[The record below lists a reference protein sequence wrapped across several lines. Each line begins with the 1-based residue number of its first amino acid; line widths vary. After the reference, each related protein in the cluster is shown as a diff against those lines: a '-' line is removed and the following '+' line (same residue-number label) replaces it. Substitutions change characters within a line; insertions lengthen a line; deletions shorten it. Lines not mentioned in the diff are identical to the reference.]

1 MRPCF
6 MAAAMRYAA
15 LALFAAILLGASY
28 TYSSLHFAFS
38 EGERVGVVQKMS
50 KRGWVCKT
58 NEGELAMSNV
68 VGQPAQMFN
77 FTVPDAAVATQVEQL
92 AGAKV
97 ALKYEEHKG
106 VPSSCFGDTSYY
118 VVGVRKI
125 D

>member
-1 MRPCF
+1 
-6 MAAAMRYAA
+6 MRYAA
-15 LALFAAILLGASY
+15 LALIAAILLGAGY

-38 EGERVGVVQKMS
+38 EGERVGVIQKIS
-50 KRGWVCKT
+50 KRGWLCKT

-68 VGQPAQMFN
+68 IGQPAQMFD
-77 FTVPDAAVATQVEQL
+77 FTIPDAAVAAKVDAL

-106 VPSSCFGDTSYY
+106 IPSSCFGDTPYY
-118 VVGVRKI
+118 VVGVRKV